1 MDRLINENAVLSA
14 IGEWI
19 AHNEQTYTNATEY
32 LRNRVKAIKTA
43 EQEPCEDAISRAELI
58 NKTIKKNSIWL
69 GITDSRGM
77 NLQEII
83 DELPSIQPTT
93 KENLVVGD
101 VISRA
106 DAIKALEYELSIE
119 ADGGL
124 DKYRT
129 VIKDLLNAIYN
140 TQKKAIEDLPSIQPK
155 TDVLDK
161 IRAEIEQYEAD
172 CRLQG
177 GTDECEKCNSNVFG
191 SVYRIID
198 KYKAEKE

>member
-19 AHNEQTYTNATEY
+19 AHNEHTYTNATEY

-43 EQEPCEDAISRAELI
+43 EKEPTAKENLVVEDAISRQAVLDGIEEL
-58 NKTIKKNSIWL
+58 KKSPWATDKR
-69 GITDSRGM
+69 GIGFEYLIT
-77 NLQEII
+77 E
-83 DELPSIQPTT
+83 
-93 KENLVVGD
+93 
-101 VISRA
+101 
-106 DAIKALEYELSIE
+106 ALEVV
-119 ADGGL
+119 ADL
-124 DKYRT
+124 CVKR
-129 VIKDLLNAIYN
+129 
-140 TQKKAIEDLPSIQPK
+140 EPSVTPKPK

-198 KYKAEKE
+198 KYKAESEDKE